1 MNVDMSDR
9 GPDLPDSGW
18 AAGDRESE
26 DRVAGRS
33 FLAQARRALWSLLVA
48 AVGVTLGLL
57 VVGGISLRSGL
68 LVGFVLVVVLVV
80 LEGLLNPLL
89 RRLAARGSVVLALV
103 LGIVAQVAVV
113 AVVVVVSGV
122 ADASWVNVLVVLVV
136 ASVVISLGQWL
147 AATTDTAYIIGS
159 AVTSRRRRPGD
170 GSPPADRPRGLL
182 VVQLDGVSRE
192 VVERAL
198 VAGQAPNLDRWL
210 TTSHRLHTWW
220 STVPSTTPAS
230 MAGFLHGDDEQVAA
244 FRWWDRVEGRLLATS
259 KPADSRL
266 IEKRFAP
273 GQGLLRDGGAA
284 VSTTYTGGAAESY
297 LTMSQAVSTRRLGS
311 GSDYVTFFARP
322 FLFLSTLLLTIGEMV
337 KELYQGRRQRVRGVE
352 PRIPRTG
359 AYVLLRG
366 VTNVLLRRL
375 NLSVVA
381 EQMSR
386 GRPVVYVDFV
396 DYDEIAHHAGPER
409 PESMDAVEGLDAV
422 LGHLQH
428 VAASVETA
436 YELVVVS
443 DHGQSLGRTFEQLAG
458 VSLADRLAEL
468 MRAGDVDRVE
478 STAGEEWGPVNALV
492 SSVLSPRRGRTDPP
506 VLGPDRKPVAEG
518 LPELAVTGGGNLGMV
533 WFPRLPSRPDVDA
546 VSAAWPNL
554 LPGLLSTPGVGLV
567 MVLGG
572 TGSLLVFGPRGVRDL
587 AGGVLDGE
595 DPLVGYP
602 SRTAADLTRLGG
614 LPHCGDLV
622 LLSTVDPSGRIH
634 AFEDQVGSHGGIGG
648 PQNHAILIHPQSW
661 ALDDDLLED
670 VDGVRMPVGP
680 VAGHRQ
686 LLRWRRRLGAG
697 PVDALDV

>member
-1 MNVDMSDR
+1 MVDLA
-9 GPDLPDSGW
+9 PDLPDSGW

-33 FLAQARRALWSLLVA
+33 FLAESRRALWALFVA

-57 VVGGISLRSGL
+57 VVGGVSTRGGL
-68 LVGFVLVVVLVV
+68 LVAVVLIVVLVA
-80 LEGLLNPLL
+80 LDALLNPLL

-103 LGIVAQVAVV
+103 LGIVAQVAVITV
-113 AVVVVVSGV
+113 IVVVSGV
-122 ADASWVNVLVVLVV
+122 ADASWLNVLIVLVV

-147 AATTDTAYIIGS
+147 ASTTDTAYIVGS
-159 AVTSRRRRPGD
+159 AVTSRRRRPVD
-170 GSPPADRPRGLL
+170 GAPPATRPRGLL

-210 TTSHRLHTWW
+210 ATSHRLHSWW

-244 FRWWDRVEGRLLATS
+244 FRWWDRGEGRLLATS

-266 IEKRFAP
+266 IEERFAP
-273 GQGLLRDGGAA
+273 GHGLLRDGGAA

-311 GSDYVTFFARP
+311 GADYVTFFARP
-322 FLFLSTLLLTIGEMV
+322 FLFLSSLLLTFGEMV

-409 PESMDAVEGLDAV
+409 PESMDAVEGLDTV

-428 VAASVETA
+428 VASSVETA

-443 DHGQSLGRTFEQLAG
+443 DHGQSLGQTFEQLTG
-458 VSLADRLAEL
+458 QSLADRLAEL
-468 MRAGDVDRVE
+468 MRTGDVDRVE

-492 SSVLSPRRGRTDPP
+492 SSVLSPRRGRSDAP
-506 VLGPDRKPVAEG
+506 VLGPDRKQVSDG

-533 WFPRLPSRPDVDA
+533 WFPRLASRPDVDA
-546 VSAAWPNL
+546 VSDAWPNL
-554 LPGLLSTPGVGLV
+554 LPGLLSTTGVGLV
-567 MVLGG
+567 MVLGPA
-572 TGSLLVFGPRGVRDL
+572 GSPLVFGPQGVRDL
-587 AGGVLDGE
+587 AGGILEGE
-595 DPLVGYP
+595 DPLIGYP
-602 SRTAADLTRLGG
+602 SRAAADLARLGG

-622 LLSTVDPSGRIH
+622 LFSTVDASGRIH

-648 PQNHAILIHPQSW
+648 PQNHAILIHPRNW
-661 ALDDDLLED
+661 DLDDDLLDD

-680 VAGHRQ
+680 VAVHRQ
-686 LLRWRRRLGAG
+686 LLRWRRLLGAG
-697 PVDALDV
+697 PADSLDV

>member
-1 MNVDMSDR
+1 
-9 GPDLPDSGW
+9 
-18 AAGDRESE
+18 
-26 DRVAGRS
+26 
-33 FLAQARRALWSLLVA
+33 
-48 AVGVTLGLL
+48 
-57 VVGGISLRSGL
+57 
-68 LVGFVLVVVLVV
+68 
-80 LEGLLNPLL
+80 
-89 RRLAARGSVVLALV
+89 
-103 LGIVAQVAVV
+103 
-113 AVVVVVSGV
+113 
-122 ADASWVNVLVVLVV
+122 
-136 ASVVISLGQWL
+136 
-147 AATTDTAYIIGS
+147 
-159 AVTSRRRRPGD
+159 
-170 GSPPADRPRGLL
+170 
-182 VVQLDGVSRE
+182 
-192 VVERAL
+192 
-198 VAGQAPNLDRWL
+198 
-210 TTSHRLHTWW
+210 
-220 STVPSTTPAS
+220 
-230 MAGFLHGDDEQVAA
+230 
-244 FRWWDRVEGRLLATS
+244 
-259 KPADSRL
+259 
-266 IEKRFAP
+266 
-273 GQGLLRDGGAA
+273 
-284 VSTTYTGGAAESY
+284 
-297 LTMSQAVSTRRLGS
+297 
-311 GSDYVTFFARP
+311 
-322 FLFLSTLLLTIGEMV
+322 
-337 KELYQGRRQRVRGVE
+337 VE

-409 PESMDAVEGLDAV
+409 PESMDAIEGLDTV

-443 DHGQSLGRTFEQLAG
+443 DHGQSLGQTFEQLVG
-458 VSLADRLAEL
+458 YSLADRLAEL

-492 SSVLSPRRGRTDPP
+492 SSVLSPRRGRTDAP
-506 VLGPDRKPVAEG
+506 VLGPDRKPSADG

-546 VSAAWPNL
+546 VSDAWPNL

-567 MVLGG
+567 MVKGG

-587 AGGVLDGE
+587 ADGVLDGE

-602 SRTAADLTRLGG
+602 SRTAAALTRLGG

-622 LLSTVDPSGRIH
+622 LFSTVDPSGRIH

-648 PQNHAILIHPQSW
+648 PQNHAILIHPRDWS
-661 ALDDDLLED
+661 LDDDLLED

-680 VAGHRQ
+680 VAVHRQ

-697 PVDALDV
+697 PDYTLDV

>member
-244 FRWWDRVEGRLLATS
+244 FRWWDRHEGRLLATS

-273 GQGLLRDGGAA
+273 GQGLLRGGGAA

-587 AGGVLDGE
+587 AGRVLDGE

-648 PQNHAILIHPQSW
+648 PQNHAILIHPRSW

-680 VAGHRQ
+680 VAVHRQ